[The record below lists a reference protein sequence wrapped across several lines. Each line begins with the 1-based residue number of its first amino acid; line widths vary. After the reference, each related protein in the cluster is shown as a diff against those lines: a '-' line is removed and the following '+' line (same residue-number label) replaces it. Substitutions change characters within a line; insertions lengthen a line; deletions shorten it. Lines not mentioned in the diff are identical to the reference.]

1 MKFRNIN
8 PALMTIVLLITLSA
22 LPLQAA
28 IKHNFPTQKTIN
40 LDNRQ
45 LLAFSWGELWDKL
58 RRKKGKRGSRGDED
72 KKFFCM
78 IAPGGLKD
86 PSSIKASLK
95 VWSSQPVFLWKGEIK
110 GIEVRH
116 TRSNKLMWSQ
126 QVEPTTRGIVYQ
138 GEPLQPGEAY
148 FWRETVPD
156 AELPSRQ
163 SFRIMKAEERDSIS
177 TDLKQ
182 LESNLKAKGAKPEE
196 IVLAR
201 IDYFVEKQLWS
212 DVLREIYLVQNP
224 SPELK
229 ELVEQIQSNDFCS
242 DDKDEQPISL
252 YHFFIKMR
260 LI

>member
-1 MKFRNIN
+1 MKLKNIN
-8 PALMTIVLLITLSA
+8 PALLMLVLMITSSA

-58 RRKKGKRGSRGDED
+58 RRKKGRRGSRGDDE

-78 IAPGGLKD
+78 IAPGPLKD
-86 PSSIKASLK
+86 PNSIKASLK
-95 VWSSQPVFLWKGEIK
+95 VWGTQPVFLWKGAIK
-110 GIEVRH
+110 GIEVRDA
-116 TRSNKLMWSQ
+116 RSKNKLMWSQ
-126 QVEPTTRGIVYQ
+126 QVEPTTRSIVYQ
-138 GEPLQPGEAY
+138 GEDLEPGKAY
-148 FWRETVPD
+148 IWRETLAD
-156 AELPSRQ
+156 EELPSRQ

-177 TDLKQ
+177 TELKQ
-182 LESNLKAKGAKPEE
+182 LESNLKAKGKKPEE

-212 DVLREIYLVQNP
+212 DVLREIYSVENP

-229 ELVEQIQSNDFCS
+229 ELITQIQSNDFCS
-242 DDKDEQPISL
+242 EDKDKQKLSL
-252 YHFFIKMR
+252 VSGK
-260 LI
+260 